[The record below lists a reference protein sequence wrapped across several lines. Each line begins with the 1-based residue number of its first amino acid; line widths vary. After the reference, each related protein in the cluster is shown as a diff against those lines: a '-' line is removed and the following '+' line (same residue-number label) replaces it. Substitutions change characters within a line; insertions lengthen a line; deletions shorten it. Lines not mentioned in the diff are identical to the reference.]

1 MGDNVRVLL
10 TGGRGGIGT
19 SIKHELT
26 SRGCSVVAPTS
37 DDLDLSSQTHV
48 LKWIRANS
56 DLDFDGLVLCA
67 GTNSPQNFNEVETD
81 EYLRILDTN
90 VNSNRLLIRAVLPA
104 MQRKMYGRIIAISS
118 TYSTIARLGR
128 SSYSVSKAG
137 LEALIRSV
145 SLENAQN
152 NILANS
158 IVPGFIETSLTIQN
172 NDRFQIEKI
181 LERIP
186 MGHLGKP
193 SDVAKLVWFLISEQ
207 NTYITGQ
214 SIRIDGG
221 FSIN

>member
-1 MGDNVRVLL
+1 M
-10 TGGRGGIGT
+10 
-19 SIKHELT
+19 
-26 SRGCSVVAPTS
+26 
-37 DDLDLSSQTHV
+37 DLSSQTHV
-48 LKWIRANS
+48 LTWIEANS
-56 DLDFDGLVLCA
+56 DLEFDGLVLCA
-67 GTNSPQNFNEVETD
+67 GTNSPRDFDEVETN
-81 EYLRILDTN
+81 EYLRILETN
-90 VNSNRLLIRAVLPA
+90 LNSNRFLIRAVLPA
-104 MQRKMYGRIIAISS
+104 MQKNKYGRIIAISS
-118 TYSTIARLGR
+118 SYSTITRSGR
-128 SSYSVSKAG
+128 SSYSVSKAA

-152 NILANS
+152 NVLANS
-158 IVPGFIETSLTIQN
+158 VVPGFIETPLTIKN

-193 SDVAKLVWFLISEQ
+193 SDVAKLVWFLMSAQ